1 MEGHGDA
8 RTGVV
13 VHARLEAPMEQHRK
27 PRKMRKWVVA
37 GIPLATAAGVF
48 GVRTAAAGG
57 FGIAGLDAFLTTFA
71 TGVTG
76 LGLVIGGVGLAGYV
90 GSLMDNPFSTILSG
104 SINFFTKAGILGG
117 GTGMLW
123 AAGVVAG
130 GPLWRRNRGDH
141 ETG

>member
-1 MEGHGDA
+1 MH
-8 RTGVV
+8 
-13 VHARLEAPMEQHRK
+13 
-27 PRKMRKWVVA
+27 RKMRQWVVA

-117 GTGMLW
+117 GTAML
-123 AAGVVAG
+123 GTLGLVAG
-130 GPLWRRNRGDH
+130 ATL
-141 ETG
+141 